1 MVSEISNVFGP
12 GSFTVHHKIKWS
24 VMWRLIWCT
33 QKQDVLELNIKKAL
47 MSVIERDSDESHPN
61 Y

>member
-1 MVSEISNVFGP
+1 MEFGILSGSGP

-24 VMWRLIWCT
+24 VMRRLICHAP
-33 QKQDVLELNIKKAL
+33 KQDVSELYIKRAL
-47 MSVIERDSDESHPN
+47 MSVMERDSDESHPN